1 MTAYL
6 PLLFSP
12 LLIVLLM
19 AYLKFKFSIEDWKNI
34 YTALILGA
42 VAVIV
47 LVASDYA
54 FEYRWH
60 GVLRNMRRTA
70 AYVFV
75 GIAFASELGKF
86 LVLRYA
92 FLKKELI
99 NDPLDGIIYGF
110 LVGLG
115 FSTIAAILFF
125 FGIIGTDKVRSPELF
140 LWIYPLGTLAFA
152 VVLGYFLGMGYTRK
166 NSFIDDSTGLLLATF
181 FHAVF
186 YFCFI
191 TSDLRLLAIT
201 LVGFA
206 VIGGA
211 LLVRAINLKP

>member
-1 MTAYL
+1 M
-6 PLLFSP
+6 F
-12 LLIVLLM
+12 
-19 AYLKFKFSIEDWKNI
+19 YLKFKFSIENWKNI
-34 YTALILGA
+34 YTALILGI

-60 GVLRNMRRTA
+60 GILRNMRRTA

-99 NDPLDGIIYGF
+99 NDPLDGIIYAF

-115 FSTIAAILFF
+115 FSTVAAILFH
-125 FGIIGTDKVRSPELF
+125 FGIIGTDKVHNLELF

-152 VVLGYFLGMGYTRK
+152 VVLGYFMGMGYTRK

-191 TSDLRLLAIT
+191 TSDIRLLIIT
-201 LVGFA
+201 LIGF
-206 VIGGA
+206 VIISGA

>member
-1 MTAYL
+1 MATYL

-12 LLIVLLM
+12 VLILLLM
-19 AYLKFKFSIEDWKNI
+19 FYLKFKFSIENWKNI
-34 YTALILGA
+34 YTALILGI

-60 GVLRNMRRTA
+60 GILRNMRRTA

-99 NDPLDGIIYGF
+99 NDPLDGIIYAF

-115 FSTIAAILFF
+115 FSTVAAILFH
-125 FGIIGTDKVRSPELF
+125 FGIIGTDKVHNLELF

-152 VVLGYFLGMGYTRK
+152 VVLGYFMGMGYTRK

-191 TSDLRLLAIT
+191 TSDIRLLIIT
-201 LVGFA
+201 LIGF
-206 VIGGA
+206 VIISGA

>member
-1 MTAYL
+1 MTTYI
-6 PLLFSP
+6 PLLLSP
-12 LLIVLLM
+12 ILLILLLS
-19 AYLKFKFSIEDWKNI
+19 YLKFKFSIQNWKNI
-34 YTALILGA
+34 YTAVILGM

-47 LVASDYA
+47 LVASDFV

-60 GVLRNMRRTA
+60 DVLKNMRRTA
-70 AYVFV
+70 VYVFV

-86 LVLRYA
+86 LVLRYT
-92 FLKKELI
+92 FVKKELI
-99 NDPLDGIIYGF
+99 NDPLDGIIYAF

-115 FSTIAAILFF
+115 FSIIAAVLFS
-125 FGIIGTDKVRSPELF
+125 FGIIGTEKVRSMELF
-140 LWIYPLGTLAFA
+140 LWIYPFGTLAFA
-152 VVLGYFLGMGYTRK
+152 IVLGYFMGMGYTRK

-191 TSDLRLLAIT
+191 TSDIRLLVIT
-201 LVGFA
+201 LIGF
-206 VIGGA
+206 VIIGGA

>member
-1 MTAYL
+1 MTAYI
-6 PLLFSP
+6 PLLLSP
-12 LLIVLLM
+12 VLLVLLM
-19 AYLKFKFSIEDWKNI
+19 LYLKFKFSIKNWKNI
-34 YTALILGA
+34 NTAIVLGA
-42 VAVIV
+42 VAVVV
-47 LVASDYA
+47 LIASDYA

-70 AYVFV
+70 AYVFI

-92 FLKKELI
+92 FIKKQLI
-99 NDPLDGIIYGF
+99 NDPLDGIIYSF

-115 FSTIAAILFF
+115 FATVAALLFS
-125 FGIIGTDKVRSPELF
+125 FGIIGTDKVRSLELF
-140 LWIYPLGTLAFA
+140 LWIYPFGTLSFA
-152 VVLGYFLGMGYTRK
+152 IVLGYFVGMGITRK

-191 TSDLRLLAIT
+191 TSDIRLLVIT
-201 LVGFA
+201 LIGFA
-206 VIGGA
+206 IIGAA
-211 LLVRAINLKP
+211 LLIRAINLKP

>member
-1 MTAYL
+1 MATYL

-12 LLIVLLM
+12 VLIALLM
-19 AYLKFKFSIEDWKNI
+19 FYLKFKFSINNWKNI
-34 YTALILGA
+34 YTAILLGA
-42 VAVIV
+42 VAVVV
-47 LVASDYA
+47 LVASDFV

-99 NDPLDGIIYGF
+99 NDPLDGIIYAF

-115 FSTIAAILFF
+115 FSAVAAVLFS
-125 FGIIGTDKVRSPELF
+125 FGIIGTDKVRSLELF
-140 LWIYPLGTLAFA
+140 LWIYPLGTMAFA
-152 VVLGYFLGMGYTRK
+152 VVLGYFMGMGYTRK
-166 NSFIDDSTGLLLATF
+166 NSFVDDSTGLLLATF

-191 TSDLRLLAIT
+191 TSDIRLLIIT
-201 LVGFA
+201 LVGF
-206 VIGGA
+206 VIIGGA
-211 LLVRAINLKP
+211 LLVRAINLKV

>member
-1 MTAYL
+1 MTTYL

-19 AYLKFKFSIEDWKNI
+19 SYLKFKFSIEDWKNI

-47 LVASDYA
+47 LIASDYA

-60 GVLRNMRRTA
+60 GILRNMRRTA

-92 FLKKELI
+92 FLKKEFI
-99 NDPLDGIIYGF
+99 NDPLDGIIYAF

-115 FSTIAAILFF
+115 FSTVAAILFS
-125 FGIIGTDKVRSPELF
+125 FGIIGTDKVRSLELF
-140 LWIYPLGTLAFA
+140 LWIYPLGTMAFA
-152 VVLGYFLGMGYTRK
+152 VVLGYFMGMGYTRK

-201 LVGFA
+201 LFGFA
-206 VIGGA
+206 IISAA

>member
-12 LLIVLLM
+12 LLIVLLIS
-19 AYLKFKFSIEDWKNI
+19 YLKFKFSIEDWKNI

-60 GVLRNMRRTA
+60 GILRNMRRTA

-115 FSTIAAILFF
+115 FSTVAAILFS
-125 FGIIGTDKVRSPELF
+125 FGIIGTDKVHSLELF
-140 LWIYPLGTLAFA
+140 LWIYPLGTMAFA
-152 VVLGYFLGMGYTRK
+152 VVLGYFMGMGYTRK

-201 LVGFA
+201 LFGFA
-206 VIGGA
+206 IISAA